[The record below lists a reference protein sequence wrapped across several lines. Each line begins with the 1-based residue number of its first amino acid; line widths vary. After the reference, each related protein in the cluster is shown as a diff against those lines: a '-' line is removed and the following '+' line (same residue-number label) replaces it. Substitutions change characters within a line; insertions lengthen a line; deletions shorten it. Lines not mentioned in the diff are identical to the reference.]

1 MRHLDVHDDDVGR
14 EQGCAIDRLARVANA
29 LRFKLV
35 NAQQI
40 AKEFQI
46 EFIVLDNEHP
56 FCHASFPTDFPGND
70 L

>member
-1 MRHLDVHDDDVGR
+1 MRHLYIHDDDVRR
-14 EQGCAIDRLARVANA
+14 EKRGAIDCLARVANA
-29 LRFKLV
+29 LRLIV
-35 NAQQI
+35 VRAQQI

-56 FCHASFPTDFPGND
+56 FCHARFPTEFPGND